1 MPLNKVIS
9 LFDNFPEWLVS
20 PVQMPG
26 RGKCFLSV
34 GLKSALERDDEF
46 ISITESVIEL
56 IHEKAERIFAEGKL
70 RDLNLELTDTNLQL
84 RQYSY
89 IVSHNLRAPVANI
102 LGCLNLINDDESGDL
117 RNKVLMDGLKI
128 SANAVDSILQDLNK
142 ILNIKEDV
150 VKQFEFIRFDAILN
164 EVMENLK
171 NETTGIEYTL
181 TKDFAEVAGMKAFKP
196 YLLSIFQN
204 LISNSFRYRRP
215 HAKLDVAVSSK
226 VQGHK
231 IELYFI
237 DNGRGIDLQKNRK
250 RLFKLY
256 ERFHTDV
263 AGTGLGLNMVQ
274 EQARVLGGSIQIE
287 SEVDAGTKFIL
298 TFVPKD

>member
-1 MPLNKVIS
+1 NKVRPLHNS
-9 LFDNFPEWLVS
+9 LPDCLVS

-26 RGKCFLSV
+26 RGKCYLTIS
-34 GLKSALERDDEF
+34 LNNPSELNDDF
-46 ISITESVIEL
+46 IAITEMVVQL
-56 IHEKAERIFAEGKL
+56 LQEKAERIFAENKL
-70 RDLNLELTDTNLQL
+70 RDLNVELMDTNLQL

-102 LGCLNLINDDESGDL
+102 LGCLNLLNDEESGDS
-117 RNKVLMDGLKI
+117 RNKILMDGLKI

-150 VKQFEFIRFDAILN
+150 VKQFEFIGFNALLD

-171 NETTGIEYTL
+171 NETAGIAFAL
-181 TKDFAEVAGMKAFKP
+181 TRDFAEVAGMMAFKP

-204 LISNSFRYRRP
+204 LISNSFRYRRTDKKLELTVA
-215 HAKLDVAVSSK
+215 AKS
-226 VQGHK
+226 QGHK
-231 IELYFI
+231 IELHFI

-274 EQARVLGGSIQIE
+274 EQTRVLGGSIQIE
-287 SEVDAGTKFIL
+287 SEVDEGTKFIL
-298 TFVPKD
+298 TFVPKV